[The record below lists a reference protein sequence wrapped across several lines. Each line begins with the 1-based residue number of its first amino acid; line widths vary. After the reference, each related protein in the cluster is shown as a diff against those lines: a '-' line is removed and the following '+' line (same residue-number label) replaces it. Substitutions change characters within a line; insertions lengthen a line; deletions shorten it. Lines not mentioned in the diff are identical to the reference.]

1 MSILFTTGATVT
13 FHKLVDYV
21 VDPHFLTQLHNLG
34 FDKFA
39 IQFGNEVSPTHH
51 VSKKYFSDAIEQ
63 KQLMEKLDLS
73 ILNEFNDKSVTKL
86 GSSSLQITVF
96 PFAPSINDYI
106 AAADIVVSHA
116 GTGSILDVLRLGKPL
131 IVVTNQDLMNDH
143 QEEVAAQFEKL
154 GYLYRVNTQEMLHGR
169 LLELITRFKKG
180 SLRFSHMSA
189 PPDGVIERVLSEELD
204 RAHIETLLY
213 ALGDG
218 PVSLDSTV
226 NCLED
231 CLVEYLTDMLHE
243 AQQFARSQG
252 RSRIKQDDL
261 PFALRND
268 PMKLGRLHDIKELIN
283 KIQRARNMLEDSAMA
298 TKEYL
303 EDDEEED
310 GEKKPRKGKK
320 RGRKKKNQPV
330 IEQNDS
336 NESE

>member
-204 RAHIETLLY
+204 RA
-213 ALGDG
+213 
-218 PVSLDSTV
+218 
-226 NCLED
+226 
-231 CLVEYLTDMLHE
+231 
-243 AQQFARSQG
+243 R
-252 RSRIKQDDL
+252 R
-261 PFALRND
+261 
-268 PMKLGRLHDIKELIN
+268 
-283 KIQRARNMLEDSAMA
+283 
-298 TKEYL
+298 
-303 EDDEEED
+303 
-310 GEKKPRKGKK
+310 
-320 RGRKKKNQPV
+320 
-330 IEQNDS
+330 
-336 NESE
+336 